1 MRTIYQIFIIA
12 FISLGMLSCKDA
24 ETKKET
30 STETEVTT
38 EQEIVT
44 VLNTE
49 EFADR
54 IGGVG
59 DIQLID
65 VRTPEE
71 VAEGTIAGAV
81 NFDFRADGF
90 EQKLVVLDK
99 TKPVYVFCRSGGRSA
114 DAASIMKDLGFSEIY
129 DLGGGMIDWKEAGK
143 EVVK

>member
-1 MRTIYQIFIIA
+1 MRTFYQIFIIA
-12 FISLGMLSCKDA
+12 SISFGMLSCKDA
-24 ETKKET
+24 ETKTET
-30 STETEVTT
+30 SAEVEIAK
-38 EQEIVT
+38 EQEVIT
-44 VLNTE
+44 VLSTE
-49 EFADR
+49 EFAER
-54 IGGVG
+54 IGAVG

-71 VAEGTIAGAV
+71 VAEGTIAGAI

-114 DAASIMKDLGFSEIY
+114 DASSIMKELGFSEIY
-129 DLGGGMIDWKEAGK
+129 DLGGGMIEWKAAGK